1 MDEFYPLRHHAK
13 GGFKTSYFLPN
24 DHEHL
29 LLTVFSGLV
38 SLSPMSVPYS
48 MVSFTWLICE
58 LL

>member
-38 SLSPMSVPYS
+38 S
-48 MVSFTWLICE
+48 FRQC
-58 LL
+58 LLFILWSLLHG